1 MAARSGCYR
10 RDMNSEP
17 VISSERENAK
27 SFFKIF
33 ERCTEVVY
41 FFVDNQETVMGTSV
55 CQNLNRLILG
65 IMFLLIKA

>member
-1 MAARSGCYR
+1 
-10 RDMNSEP
+10 MNSEP

-27 SFFKIF
+27 SIFSKIF

>member
-1 MAARSGCYR
+1 M
-10 RDMNSEP
+10 E
-17 VISSERENAK
+17 SSSALK
-27 SFFKIF
+27 QIF